1 MLIFTGASI
10 FITLAN
16 SVLTNWYYQK
26 ESRATFLY
34 VTIMLLRENISNK
47 STLKMMDT
55 AGKENSLDVG
65 IFIKTRGI

>member
-10 FITLAN
+10 FITLAS

-26 ESRATFLY
+26 ESLATFLY

-47 STLKMMDT
+47 STLKTMDT
-55 AGKENSLDVG
+55 AEKENS
-65 IFIKTRGI
+65 